1 MTGEV
6 VYRCPVKCKWNKK
19 CFVCK
24 TQGHVKEDIVVLHKC
39 AVTKRDIPIH
49 LERQKVPES

>member
-24 TQGHVKEDIVVLHKC
+24 TQGHVKEDIIVLHKC

-49 LERQKVPES
+49 LERQKISES